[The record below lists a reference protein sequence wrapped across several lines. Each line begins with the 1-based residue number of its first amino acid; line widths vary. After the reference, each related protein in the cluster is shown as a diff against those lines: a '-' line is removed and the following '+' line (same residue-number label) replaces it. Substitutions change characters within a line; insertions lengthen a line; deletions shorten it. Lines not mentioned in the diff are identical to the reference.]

1 MRANKPESAE
11 LALTGGRLAVSKL
24 SEALPERLETMI
36 FQAATA
42 DDAVRAVRKNAA
54 DLRCCRD
61 AWPDVQRL
69 TARMEERTV
78 LMEMEPLLILFGA
91 PFKDGD
97 DDENASGNKRW
108 ISIYAQAFAK
118 VGMTQEALA
127 EAVSQW
133 IARGKPFNP
142 QPSELI
148 KLGDVITRRQQSLA
162 YRMRKIHEAA
172 LAAEKPKA
180 SKEECQEVANGLKD
194 LANLLKPKGMPLG
207 PQRPVGDQHAM
218 AERIRREAAAGA

>member
-1 MRANKPESAE
+1 MRAKKPESAE
-11 LALTGGRLAVSKL
+11 LALTGGHLAVSKV
-24 SEALPERLETMI
+24 SEALPERLETLI
-36 FQAATA
+36 LQAATA
-42 DDAVRAVRKNAA
+42 DDALRAVRKNAA

-69 TARMEERTV
+69 TARMEEGAV
-78 LMEMEPLLILFGA
+78 LKEMEPLLILFGP
-91 PFKDGD
+91 PFKDA
-97 DDENASGNKRW
+97 DEESEAGNRRW
-108 ISIYAQAFAK
+108 ISIYTQAFAK

-172 LAAEKPKA
+172 LAAEKPKT

-207 PQRPVGDQHAM
+207 PQRPVGNQHAM
-218 AERIRREAAAGA
+218 AERIRREAGTTA